1 MVKKTKTKAK
11 KKPRKQS
18 DSSGGYN
25 LSDIIQSP
33 PSTGEWNL
41 FEGVFSDLIFQDSLP
56 YLIHLTCVE
65 YYYMLSAGSTET
77 DNPCL
82 RDATENGVCCG

>member
-1 MVKKTKTKAK
+1 MFKKTKTKAK
-11 KKPRKQS
+11 KKPRKRS

-33 PSTGEWNL
+33 PSAGQWNL
-41 FEGVFSDLIFQDSLP
+41 FEGVFSDVIFHDSIP

-65 YYYMLSAGSTET
+65 YQYMPFAGSTEP

-82 RDATENGVCCG
+82 REATENGVCCG

>member
-1 MVKKTKTKAK
+1 MFASFLGKVWSRSENKAK
-11 KKPRKQS
+11 KKPRKRS

-41 FEGVFSDLIFQDSLP
+41 FEGVFSDLIFRRLYSLSNSSNM
-56 YLIHLTCVE
+56 C
-65 YYYMLSAGSTET
+65 
-77 DNPCL
+77 
-82 RDATENGVCCG
+82 